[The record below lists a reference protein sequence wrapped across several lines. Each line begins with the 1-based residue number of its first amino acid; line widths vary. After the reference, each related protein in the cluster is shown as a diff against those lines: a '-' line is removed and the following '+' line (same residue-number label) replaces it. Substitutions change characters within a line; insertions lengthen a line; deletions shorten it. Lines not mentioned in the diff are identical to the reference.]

1 MRLAHHSCSQQG
13 YGSVSCVANVC
24 DWHTKE
30 VLHSKKRDSGAAVCP
45 AEGGW
50 RERLAAFQSPAVE
63 RTCITTIEM
72 NLIFADKLL
81 GLVLH
86 AVREKASLL
95 FAVCLHCTLFKP
107 LEAVATAVQV
117 VVNCATWNT

>member
-1 MRLAHHSCSQQG
+1 MRLAHHNCSQQG
-13 YGSVSCVANVC
+13 YDSVSCVANIR

-63 RTCITTIEM
+63 RICISTISTIEM
-72 NLIFADKLL
+72 NLISADKLL

-107 LEAVATAVQV
+107 LEAVATGLQQ
-117 VVNCATWNT
+117 CR